1 MNDQSN
7 TNAVRSDGWR
17 HDRGF
22 DEETLRHILACLP
35 KSCWPPADTGVT
47 VQAHSEIERLADVWI
62 AVASLAHRIAEL
74 ERASGIKPV
83 FGCGYN
89 PTAVLALVAEL
100 CSGTGRPAEHVE
112 ASTPELRSAASE
124 LGTAEAAE
132 HEAEQDEPGEADR
145 DVTPVGEWTDQ
156 ARARRMPS
164 LPKLPKARLSEIA
177 DTVAK
182 TAESIGAEI
191 SGAAKVLIAVTVAGL
206 DGLTTREL
214 ELVTCD
220 KRAAVYRGL
229 YERGVAG
236 RFVQLNRR
244 RVGDLGRSG
253 YIWCLREFVKGRD
266 IRLDSER
273 RPRGK

>member
-1 MNDQSN
+1 
-7 TNAVRSDGWR
+7 
-17 HDRGF
+17 
-22 DEETLRHILACLP
+22 
-35 KSCWPPADTGVT
+35 
-47 VQAHSEIERLADVWI
+47 
-62 AVASLAHRIAEL
+62 
-74 ERASGIKPV
+74 
-83 FGCGYN
+83 N

-100 CSGTGRPAEHVE
+100 CGGTGEPTEHVE
-112 ASTPELRSAASE
+112 AAPPELRSAESE
-124 LGTAEAAE
+124 PATAEAAE
-132 HEAEQDEPGEADR
+132 HEAEQDEPGKPDR
-145 DVTPVGEWTDQ
+145 DVTPVAEWTGQ
-156 ARARRMPS
+156 ARVRRMPS
-164 LPKLPKARLSEIA
+164 LPKLPKARLTEIA
-177 DTVAK
+177 EAVANAADSAG
-182 TAESIGAEI
+182 TEI
-191 SGAAKVLIAVTVAGL
+191 SGAAKVLIAVTVAGH

-214 ELVTCD
+214 ELVTGD